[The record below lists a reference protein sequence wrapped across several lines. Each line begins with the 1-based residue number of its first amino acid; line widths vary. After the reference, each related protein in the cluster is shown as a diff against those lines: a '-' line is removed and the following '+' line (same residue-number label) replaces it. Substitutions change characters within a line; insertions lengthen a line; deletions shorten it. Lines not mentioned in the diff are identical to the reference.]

1 MSTASVFF
9 TPNFPSAAIASEWPF
24 AAAHM
29 RAVLPRCEDERRR
42 GTGRRE
48 TEGSSEL
55 RDKKSTAGG
64 RGTTMRGNL

>member
-1 MSTASVFF
+1 MLSASVF

-24 AAAHM
+24 SAANM
-29 RAVLPRCEDERRR
+29 RAVLPYCEDARR
-42 GTGRRE
+42 GETGRRE

>member
-1 MSTASVFF
+1 
-9 TPNFPSAAIASEWPF
+9 
-24 AAAHM
+24 M
-29 RAVLPRCEDERRR
+29 RAVQPFCEDARR
-42 GTGRRE
+42 GETGRRE